1 MNGACKFTV
10 SAFSLLIPFCIIRF
24 LLPFIL
30 NKKAIQR
37 AAHFAPVQGRE
48 RTAYYIYQLSNAG
61 LLLYLF
67 FLKIQPEHTWWFY
80 TGLVCYF
87 SGLCLC
93 SASMIAFAFPD
104 NKGLN
109 TNGIYR
115 FSRNPMYVGYFI
127 CFTGMSILTCSLILF
142 CIILVFQISAH
153 WIILAEERECIQR
166 FGEDY
171 IRYMKQVRR
180 YV

>member
-1 MNGACKFTV
+1 MSGFL
-10 SAFSLLIPFCIIRF
+10 LLIPFCIIRF

-48 RTAYYIYQLSNAG
+48 RAAYYIYQLSNAG
-61 LLLYLF
+61 LLLCLL
-67 FLKIQPEHTWWFY
+67 FLKVQPEYSWWFY
-80 TGLVCYF
+80 TGLICYFF
-87 SGLCLC
+87 SGLCLG
-93 SASMIAFAFPD
+93 AAAMAAFSFPD

-127 CFTGMSILTCSLILF
+127 CFTGMSVLTCSLMMF
-142 CIILVFQISAH
+142 CVVLVFQISAH

>member
-1 MNGACKFTV
+1 MSGF
-10 SAFSLLIPFCIIRF
+10 LLVIPFCGIRF

-37 AAHFAPVQGRE
+37 AVHFAPVQGRE
-48 RTAYYIYQLSNAG
+48 RAAYHIYQLSNAG

-67 FLKIQPEHTWWFY
+67 FLKIQSEHTWRFY
-80 TGLVCYF
+80 TGLICYF

-93 SASMIAFAFPD
+93 DAAMTAFAFPD

-115 FSRNPMYVGYFI
+115 FSQNPMYVGYFI
-127 CFTGMSILTCSLILF
+127 CFTGMSILTNSLMLF
-142 CIILVFQISAH
+142 CIILMFQISAH

-166 FGEDY
+166 SKEDY
-171 IRYMKQVRR
+171 IRYMKRVRR